1 MKQLYFIKNMLIV
14 LCFSFYVLVAN
25 PIYKIMTEEFNPFD
39 FYQLTGVA
47 VEITRLLLNEI

>member
-1 MKQLYFIKNMLIV
+1 MLIV